1 MRGHEPLISMRKAGR
16 TPKIVFI
23 NDYPDEIARDWH
35 NPGEK
40 FGEIWPPDHATVS
53 TAGDP
58 ISSLDLRFLVGLTVS
73 ITSLSESRAK
83 ALFAKAKWFGAKT
96 VAACHQQVD
105 KPIYKQSGWTE
116 IYHSKDSEN
125 A

>member
-1 MRGHEPLISMRKAGR
+1 MRGHEHIIAMRKTGV

-23 NDYPDEIARDWH
+23 NDFPCQTARDWH

-40 FGEIWPPDHATVS
+40 YGEVWPADHATVS

-58 ISSLDLRFLVGLTVS
+58 LSSLDMRFLVGLTVS
-73 ITSLSESRAK
+73 ISSESEARAK
-83 ALFAKAKWFGAKT
+83 ALFAKAMQFGAKT
-96 VAACHQQVD
+96 VAACHVKPTQPHQQAGWWE
-105 KPIYKQSGWTE
+105 IFHKQEVS
-116 IYHSKDSEN
+116 N